1 MQLLLHNYLL
11 TKSTIEILAIQK
23 YLPLKYAAALLNT
36 KQTETSRK
44 KYAKIMQN
52 IIKNISYLIDYPI
65 KLIIFAIKSR
75 ER

>member
-36 KQTETSRK
+36 KQAETSRK

-52 IIKNISYLIDYPI
+52 IIKKY
-65 KLIIFAIKSR
+65 IIFNRLSY
-75 ER
+75 

>member
-36 KQTETSRK
+36 KQSERN
-44 KYAKIMQN
+44 MQ
-52 IIKNISYLIDYPI
+52 K
-65 KLIIFAIKSR
+65 
-75 ER
+75 

>member
-36 KQTETSRK
+36 KQAEICKNNAEYNK
-44 KYAKIMQN
+44 KY
-52 IIKNISYLIDYPI
+52 
-65 KLIIFAIKSR
+65 IIFNRLSY
-75 ER
+75 